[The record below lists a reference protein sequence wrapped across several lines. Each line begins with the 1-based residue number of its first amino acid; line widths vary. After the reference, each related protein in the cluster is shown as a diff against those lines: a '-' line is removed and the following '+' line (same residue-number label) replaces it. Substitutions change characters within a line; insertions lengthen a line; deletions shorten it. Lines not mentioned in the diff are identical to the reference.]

1 MQRSAELSETD
12 PNPWALWLGLVSVS
26 SQKHISKAE
35 RGRRMRFQILHGTKI
50 TTTLCSHCSAERSD
64 VFDVETCSKSRFPPS
79 SHTTIVALLLQ
90 SSSAF
95 SGNPPRCYMKSVR
108 GTGLLWWICLQTK
121 LSVLQYSA
129 ILCIQSRH
137 AAFAHMG
144 AKCTNPS
151 DSFVICGLRIMCLLL
166 RNNDFFFSLFFE
178 SLSYFSHLWP
188 LYFCSLWLRYFNT
201 PGTICF
207 SLSNLYLIIF
217 FRHRTESKFIFR
229 KRRAGSLNGRC
240 DDEHDAPARHNF
252 DFVLSEIPLNL
263 SHVFLAAHSH
273 AARAFFPGM
282 MIDSSL
288 IYMTEMIPCWCSPEA
303 SWRSEFT
310 GPWWE
315 SECCVR
321 PNSPPDVTICPS
333 DCSLSAEWCAASTCL
348 QSAFR
353 EGGGGIEKRA
363 ASPLQ
368 FSFNHH
374 SSFHLFPQ
382 RVCMFIR
389 MFCTCHSFFFLNSR
403 HFRSLAEEM
412 QFPHTHVWCVT
423 LRQASSTAARNH

>member
-1 MQRSAELSETD
+1 MQRSAGLSEKD

-35 RGRRMRFQILHGTKI
+35 RGRRMRFQILHRTKI

-108 GTGLLWWICLQTK
+108 GAGLLWWICLQTR

-240 DDEHDAPARHNF
+240 EDEHDAPARHNF

-348 QSAFR
+348 QSAF
-353 EGGGGIEKRA
+353 GGGGE
-363 ASPLQ
+363 
-368 FSFNHH
+368 
-374 SSFHLFPQ
+374 
-382 RVCMFIR
+382 
-389 MFCTCHSFFFLNSR
+389 
-403 HFRSLAEEM
+403 
-412 QFPHTHVWCVT
+412 
-423 LRQASSTAARNH
+423 

>member
-1 MQRSAELSETD
+1 MQRSAGLSETD

-95 SGNPPRCYMKSVR
+95 SGNPPRCYMKSV
-108 GTGLLWWICLQTK
+108 GGAGLLWWICLQTR

-348 QSAFR
+348 QSAFG
-353 EGGGGIEKRA
+353 EGGGE
-363 ASPLQ
+363 
-368 FSFNHH
+368 
-374 SSFHLFPQ
+374 
-382 RVCMFIR
+382 
-389 MFCTCHSFFFLNSR
+389 
-403 HFRSLAEEM
+403 
-412 QFPHTHVWCVT
+412 
-423 LRQASSTAARNH
+423 